1 MGYERKQ
8 SWFIAV
14 DYDDQTFAYLLY
26 VPSILHVPTT
36 PSYVHKFRNTIAYS
50 KIFKKIEYNHRKVAK
65 QNINSDYSIK
75 NCNGQQATWN
85 MVAEDKL
92 QFIRS
97 YSLKHFTA
105 LLFSQQSINN
115 NASGT

>member
-26 VPSILHVPTT
+26 VPSILNLPTT
-36 PSYVHKFRNTIAYS
+36 PSYVHNFINTIALNN
-50 KIFKKIEYNHRKVAK
+50 IFKKIEYNHRKVAK

-75 NCNGQQATWN
+75 NCNG
-85 MVAEDKL
+85 
-92 QFIRS
+92 
-97 YSLKHFTA
+97 
-105 LLFSQQSINN
+105 
-115 NASGT
+115 